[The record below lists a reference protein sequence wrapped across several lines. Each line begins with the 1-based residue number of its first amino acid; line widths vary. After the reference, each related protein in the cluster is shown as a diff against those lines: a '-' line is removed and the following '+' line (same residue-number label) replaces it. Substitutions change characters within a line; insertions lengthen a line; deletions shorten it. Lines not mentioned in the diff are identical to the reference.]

1 MAAPTFEVGQ
11 HVEVVR
17 AISETERC
25 LIGRRFR
32 VFRMDATHGYAVCAD
47 EWGGGDTW
55 WLHPEAL
62 QVIVEP
68 TCAPG

>member
-11 HVEVVR
+11 QVEVVR
-17 AISETERC
+17 AISETERS

-32 VFRMDATHGYAVCAD
+32 VSRMDATHGYAVCAD
-47 EWGGGDTW
+47 EWGAW

-62 QVIVEP
+62 QVVVEP